1 VQHGLPG
8 RRLYH
13 HGARRRRRH
22 RSHLERTLIGTI
34 VKSGTVV
41 TATDQFVA
49 DVLIEGSTIVGIAR
63 TIPTNGH
70 ATIDAAGCYV
80 FPGFIDP
87 HTHLD
92 MPFGGTTTIDD
103 FASGT
108 AAAAL
113 GGTTTIVDFAL
124 HQKGDS
130 LANALKTWHA
140 KADGKAVIDY
150 AFHLTVAD
158 GRPET
163 LEEIPQM
170 IEREG
175 VNSFKVFMAYKHV
188 LQVDDETIFRVLK
201 AAARFGGLVQVHA
214 ENGDVIEVTVKD
226 ALAEG
231 NTAPKYHA
239 LTRPVELEGEA
250 TSRAIRLAEVAGAP
264 LYVVH
269 VSSAMAA
276 DAISDG
282 RKRGLP
288 IYGETCPQYLVCDV
302 SDYDRPGF
310 AGANYVMSPPLRE
323 KRDQAVLLA
332 KLKNGELHTFGSDHC
347 SFNNCGQKEL
357 GRDDFS
363 KIPNGAPTI
372 EDRVSILYEHG
383 VRKGVI
389 GLNAFVALAS
399 TNPAKLFG
407 LFPRK
412 GTIAVGSDAD
422 MVVWDPSTTRTISAS
437 THHMRADNS
446 IFEGMIVHGSPRY
459 VLSRGRTVVQ
469 DGTFTGE
476 PGSGMHQKSAP
487 FHPVEL

>member
-1 VQHGLPG
+1 M
-8 RRLYH
+8 
-13 HGARRRRRH
+13 
-22 RSHLERTLIGTI
+22 ERTAIGTI
-34 VKSGTVV
+34 VRGGTIV
-41 TATDQFVA
+41 TATDLFPA
-49 DVLIEGSTIVGIAR
+49 DVLIEHGIITAIAR
-63 TIPTNGH
+63 SIAESGH
-70 ATIDAAGCYV
+70 ETIDASGAYV

-108 AAAAL
+108 VAAAL

-130 LANALKTWHA
+130 LANAVKTWHG
-140 KADGKAVIDY
+140 KADGKAAIDY
-150 AFHLTVAD
+150 AFHLTIAD

-163 LEEIPQM
+163 IEEIPQM

-175 VNSFKVFMAYKHV
+175 VNSFKVFMAYKHI
-188 LQVDDETIFRVLK
+188 LQVDDETIFKVLK
-201 AAARFGGLVQVHA
+201 AAAKHGGLVQVHA
-214 ENGDVIEVTVKD
+214 ENGDVIEVTVKE
-226 ALAEG
+226 ALADG
-231 NTAPKYHA
+231 KTTPKWHA

-302 SDYDRPGF
+302 SDYDRPDF

-323 KRDQAVLLA
+323 KRDQAVLLK
-332 KLKNGELHTFGSDHC
+332 KLKNGELQAFGSDHC

-357 GRDDFS
+357 GKNDFS

-372 EDRVSILYEHG
+372 EDRVAILFEHG
-383 VRKGVI
+383 VNTGVI
-389 GLNAFVALAS
+389 GLNQFVALAS

-422 MVVWDPSTTRTISAS
+422 IVVWDPNATRTISAK
-437 THHMRADNS
+437 THHMKADNS
-446 IFEGMIVHGSPRY
+446 IFEGMSVRGRPRY
-459 VLSRGRTVVQ
+459 VFSRGRKVA
-469 DGTFTGE
+469 DGETFVGE
-476 PGSGMHQKSAP
+476 PGAGIHQKSAP
-487 FHPVEL
+487 FRPVQL

>member
-1 VQHGLPG
+1 
-8 RRLYH
+8 
-13 HGARRRRRH
+13 
-22 RSHLERTLIGTI
+22 
-34 VKSGTVV
+34 
-41 TATDQFVA
+41 
-49 DVLIEGSTIVGIAR
+49 VLIEGSTIVGIAR

>member
-1 VQHGLPG
+1 M
-8 RRLYH
+8 
-13 HGARRRRRH
+13 
-22 RSHLERTLIGTI
+22 ERTAIGTI
-34 VKSGTVV
+34 VRNGTVV
-41 TATDQFVA
+41 TATDRFQA
-49 DVLIEGSTIVGIAR
+49 DIAIENGTIAAIAR
-63 TIPTNGH
+63 TLPSNGS
-70 ATIDAAGCYV
+70 ATVDASGCYV

-92 MPFGGTTTIDD
+92 MPFGGTTTVDD

-108 AAAAL
+108 VAAAL
-113 GGTTTIVDFAL
+113 GGTTTIIDFAL
-124 HQKGDS
+124 HQRGDS
-130 LANALKTWHA
+130 LANALRTWH
-140 KADGKAVIDY
+140 GKASGKAAIDY
-150 AFHLTVAD
+150 AFHLTIAD

-163 LEEIPQM
+163 IEEIPRM
-170 IEREG
+170 IAEEG

-188 LQVDDETIFRVLK
+188 LQVDDETIFKVLK

-214 ENGDVIEVTVKD
+214 ENGDVIEVTVKE

-231 NTAPKYHA
+231 HTAPKYHA
-239 LTRPVELEGEA
+239 LTRPVELEREA

-302 SDYDRPGF
+302 SDYDRPDF

-332 KLKNGELHTFGSDHC
+332 KLKNGELHAFGSDHC

-372 EDRVSILYEHG
+372 EDRVAILFEHG
-383 VRKGVI
+383 VNKGVI
-389 GLNAFVALAS
+389 GLNQFVALAA

-422 MVVWDPSTTRTISAS
+422 LVVWDPEVTRTISAA
-437 THHMRADNS
+437 THHMKADNN
-446 IFEGMIVHGSPRY
+446 IFEGMVVHGRPRY
-459 VLSRGRTVVQ
+459 VLSRGRTVVE
-469 DGTFTGE
+469 DDRFIGAAGA
-476 PGSGMHQKSAP
+476 GIHQKSAP
-487 FHPVEL
+487 FRPVQL

>member
-1 VQHGLPG
+1 M
-8 RRLYH
+8 
-13 HGARRRRRH
+13 
-22 RSHLERTLIGTI
+22 ERTAIGTI
-34 VKSGTVV
+34 VRAGTVV
-41 TATDQFVA
+41 TATDRFQA
-49 DVLIEGSTIVGIAR
+49 DIAIEDGTIAAIAR
-63 TIPTNGH
+63 TLPSNGT
-70 ATIDAAGCYV
+70 ATIDASGCYV

-92 MPFGGTTTIDD
+92 MPFGGTTTVDD

-108 AAAAL
+108 VAAAL

-124 HQKGDS
+124 HQRGDS
-130 LANALKTWHA
+130 LANALRTWH
-140 KADGKAVIDY
+140 GKAAGKAAIDY
-150 AFHLTVAD
+150 AFHLTIAD

-163 LEEIPQM
+163 IEEIPRM
-170 IEREG
+170 IAEEG

-188 LQVDDETIFRVLK
+188 LQVDDETIFKVLK

-214 ENGDVIEVTVKD
+214 ENGDVIEVTVKE

-231 NTAPKYHA
+231 HTAPKYHA
-239 LTRPVELEGEA
+239 LTRPVELEREA

-288 IYGETCPQYLVCDV
+288 IYGETCPQYLVCDI
-302 SDYDRPGF
+302 SDYDRPNF

-332 KLKNGELHTFGSDHC
+332 KLKNGELHAFGSDHC

-372 EDRVSILYEHG
+372 EDRVAILFEHG
-383 VRKGVI
+383 VNKGVI
-389 GLNAFVALAS
+389 GLNQFVALAA

-422 MVVWDPSTTRTISAS
+422 LVVWDPEATRTISAA
-437 THHMRADNS
+437 THHMKADNN
-446 IFEGMIVHGSPRY
+446 IFEGMVVHGRPRY
-459 VLSRGRTVVQ
+459 VLSRGRTVVE
-469 DGTFTGE
+469 DDRFIGA
-476 PGSGMHQKSAP
+476 PGAGLHQKSAP
-487 FHPVEL
+487 FRPVQL

>member
-1 VQHGLPG
+1 
-8 RRLYH
+8 
-13 HGARRRRRH
+13 
-22 RSHLERTLIGTI
+22 
-34 VKSGTVV
+34 
-41 TATDQFVA
+41 
-49 DVLIEGSTIVGIAR
+49 
-63 TIPTNGH
+63 
-70 ATIDAAGCYV
+70 V

-92 MPFGGTTTIDD
+92 MPFGGTVTADD

-124 HQKGDS
+124 HTKGDS
-130 LANALKTWHA
+130 LANSLKKWHQ
-140 KADGKAVIDY
+140 KAAGKASIDY
-150 AFHLTVAD
+150 AFHLTIAD

-163 LEEIPQM
+163 IEEIPRM
-170 IEREG
+170 IEAEG

-188 LQVDDETIFRVLK
+188 LQVDDETIFKVLK

-231 NTAPKYHA
+231 KTAPKYHA

-302 SDYDRPGF
+302 SDYDRPDF

-323 KRDQAVLLA
+323 KHDQAVLLH
-332 KLKNGELHTFGSDHC
+332 KLKNSELHAFGSDHC

-357 GRDDFS
+357 GKNDFS

-372 EDRVSILYEHG
+372 EDRIAILYHFG
-383 VRKGVI
+383 VNAGVI
-389 GLNAFVALAS
+389 GLNQLVALAS

-422 MVVWDPSTTRTISAS
+422 IVVWDPNPQRTISAK
-437 THHMRADNS
+437 THHMKVDNS
-446 IFEGMIVHGSPRY
+446 IFEGMAVKGSPRY
-459 VLSRGRTVVQ
+459 VFSRGRLLVKDDKYV
-469 DGTFTGE
+469 GETGK
-476 PGSGMHQKSAP
+476 GIHQKSSP
-487 FHPVEL
+487 FRPVQL

>member
-1 VQHGLPG
+1 V
-8 RRLYH
+8 
-13 HGARRRRRH
+13 
-22 RSHLERTLIGTI
+22 ERTIIGTVI
-34 VKSGTVV
+34 KGGTVV
-41 TATDQFVA
+41 TATDIASA
-49 DVLIEGSTIVGIAR
+49 DVLIEDGVIASIGR
-63 TIPTNGH
+63 DIKTNGH
-70 ATIDAAGCYV
+70 ASLDATGTYV
-80 FPGFIDP
+80 FPGLIDP

-92 MPFGGTTTIDD
+92 MPFGGTVTADD

-113 GGTTTIVDFAL
+113 GGTTTIIDFAL

-130 LANALKTWHA
+130 LENALKKWEA
-140 KADGKAVIDY
+140 KAAGKASIDY
-150 AFHLTVAD
+150 AFHLTIAD

-163 LEEIPQM
+163 IEEIPRM

-188 LQVDDETIFRVLK
+188 LQVDDETIYRVLR

-214 ENGDVIEVTVKD
+214 ENGDVIEVTVAE
-226 ALAEG
+226 ALAAG
-231 NTAPKYHA
+231 NTGPKYHA
-239 LTRPVELEGEA
+239 STRPVELEREA

-288 IYGETCPQYLVCDV
+288 IYGETCPQYLVCDT
-302 SDYDRPGF
+302 SDYERPDF
-310 AGANYVMSPPLRE
+310 AGANYVMSPPLRD
-323 KRDQAVLLA
+323 KWNQSVLLA
-332 KLKNGELHTFGSDHC
+332 KLKNSELHTFGSDHC

-357 GRDDFS
+357 GRSDFS

-372 EDRVSILYEHG
+372 EDRVSILFHYG
-383 VRKGVI
+383 VNAGVI
-389 GLNAFVALAS
+389 GLNQFVALAS

-422 MVVWDPSTTRTISAS
+422 IVIWDPQVTRTISAA
-437 THHMRADNS
+437 THHMNVDNN
-446 IFEGMIVHGSPRY
+446 IFEGMAVRGRPRY
-459 VLSRGRTVVQ
+459 VLSRGRVLVE
-469 DGTFTGE
+469 GNNYVGETGR
-476 PGSGMHQKSAP
+476 GRRQKSAP
-487 FHPVEL
+487 FYPVQL

>member
-1 VQHGLPG
+1 VG
-8 RRLYH
+8 R
-13 HGARRRRRH
+13 
-22 RSHLERTLIGTI
+22 TPIGTI
-34 VKSGTVV
+34 VRGGTIV
-41 TATDQFVA
+41 TATDITEA
-49 DVLIEGSTIVGIAR
+49 DVLIEDGRI
-63 TIPTNGH
+63 
-70 ATIDAAGCYV
+70 ATIGRRLPAAGHESIDATGSYV

-92 MPFGGTTTIDD
+92 MPFGGTVTADD
-103 FASGT
+103 FATGT
-108 AAAAL
+108 VAAAL

-130 LANALKTWHA
+130 LANSLKMWH
-140 KADGKAVIDY
+140 GKAAGKASIDY
-150 AFHLTVAD
+150 AFHLTIGD
-158 GRPET
+158 GRQET
-163 LEEIPQM
+163 IEEIPRM
-170 IEREG
+170 IEAEG
-175 VNSFKVFMAYKHV
+175 VNSFKVFMAYKHI
-188 LQVDDETIFRVLK
+188 LQVDDETIFKVLRACAK
-201 AAARFGGLVQVHA
+201 YGGLVQVHA

-231 NTAPKYHA
+231 HTAPKYHA

-288 IYGETCPQYLVCDV
+288 IYGETCPQYLVCDA
-302 SDYDRPGF
+302 SDYDRPDF

-323 KRDQAVLLA
+323 KWNQDVLLR
-332 KLKNGELHTFGSDHC
+332 KLKNSELHAFGSDHC

-357 GRDDFS
+357 GKDDFS

-372 EDRVSILYEHG
+372 EDRIAILYHFG
-383 VRKGVI
+383 VNAGVI
-389 GLNAFVALAS
+389 GLNQLVALGS

-422 MVVWDPSTTRTISAS
+422 LVVWDPKPERTISAKS
-437 THHMRADNS
+437 HHMNVDNS
-446 IFEGMIVHGSPRY
+446 IFEGMAVRGRPRY
-459 VLSRGRTVVQ
+459 VLSRGRMLVSDNTYV
-469 DGTFTGE
+469 GPTGQ
-476 PGSGMHQKSAP
+476 GVHVKSAP
-487 FHPVEL
+487 FRPVQL

>member
-1 VQHGLPG
+1 M
-8 RRLYH
+8 
-13 HGARRRRRH
+13 
-22 RSHLERTLIGTI
+22 ERTAIGTI
-34 VKSGTVV
+34 VRGGTVV
-41 TATDQFVA
+41 TATDRFPA
-49 DVLIEGSTIVGIAR
+49 DILIEHGTITAIAKA
-63 TIPTNGH
+63 IHEPGH
-70 ATIDAAGCYV
+70 ETIDASSAYV

-108 AAAAL
+108 VAAAL

-130 LANALKTWHA
+130 LANAVKTWH
-140 KADGKAVIDY
+140 GKARGKAAIDY

-158 GRPET
+158 GRAET
-163 LEEIPQM
+163 IEEIPRM
-170 IEREG
+170 IEHEG

-188 LQVDDETIFRVLK
+188 LQVDDETIFKVLK
-201 AAARFGGLVQVHA
+201 ACARAGGLVQVHA
-214 ENGDVIEVTVKD
+214 ENGDVIEVTVKEALD
-226 ALAEG
+226 AG

-282 RKRGLP
+282 RKRGLA
-288 IYGETCPQYLVCDV
+288 IYGETCPQYLVCDA
-302 SDYDRPGF
+302 SDYERPDF

-323 KRDQAVLLA
+323 KWNQAVLLK
-332 KLKNGELHTFGSDHC
+332 KLKNGELHAFGSDHC

-372 EDRVSILYEHG
+372 EDRVAILFEHG
-383 VRKGVI
+383 VNAGVI
-389 GLNAFVALAS
+389 GLNQFVALAS

-422 MVVWDPSTTRTISAS
+422 LVVWDPEAARTISAS
-437 THHMRADNS
+437 THHMKADNS
-446 IFEGMIVHGSPRY
+446 IFEGMRVRGRPRY
-459 VLSRGRTVVQ
+459 VLSRGRTVA
-469 DGTFTGE
+469 DGGRFVGTEGA
-476 PGSGMHQKSAP
+476 GIHQKSAP
-487 FHPVEL
+487 FRPVQL